1 MSSKQRHWETI
12 YRTKAED
19 ELSWHQG
26 VPTLSLRLI
35 LGVADR
41 NSRIIDVGGGTSTL
55 ASRLAENSRRSVT
68 VIDIADEV
76 IQSIQ
81 SGSGVAV
88 RGVHRVRAD
97 LTRVE
102 KLGTFDIWHD
112 RAVFHFMTEPIER
125 RAYVD
130 LARRTLRIGGYA
142 ILSTFALDGPA
153 TCSGLAVERYN
164 AAKLAAEFSKGFAL
178 VRRVR
183 EIHTTP
189 WGTTQPFEYVILR
202 RVRAGRAGT
211 GGSPTSARGDGGA
224 HQGKITRLPAEAAQ
238 STKAGGGRDTRVGQ
252 SGNNFGSDG

>member
-1 MSSKQRHWETI
+1 MASKQRHWETI

-41 NSRIIDVGGGTSTL
+41 SSRIIDVGGGTSTL
-55 ASRLAENSRRSVT
+55 ASRLAENSSRSVT
-68 VIDIADEV
+68 VIDIADAA

-81 SGSGVAV
+81 SGAGARVP
-88 RGVHRVRAD
+88 GVHRVRAD
-97 LTRVE
+97 LTKVE
-102 KLGTFDIWHD
+102 RLGTFDIWHD
-112 RAVFHFMTEPIER
+112 RAVFHFLTNPVER

-130 LARRTLRIGGYA
+130 LARRTLRIGGHA

-153 TCSGLAVERYN
+153 KCSGLSVERYS

-189 WGTTQPFEYVILR
+189 WGTAQPFEYVVLR
-202 RVRAGRAGT
+202 RVRAGRAGA
-211 GGSPTSARGDGGA
+211 GASPTSAKGDGGVQ
-224 HQGKITRLPAEAAQ
+224 QGRSGRSPSDTDGQGGKPLGGTR
-238 STKAGGGRDTRVGQ
+238 G
-252 SGNNFGSDG
+252 